1 MNDNMMT
8 MKDILICFACVV
20 DLITVIGIVVWFIW
34 ACYSAQDIKIE
45 TIPVFV
51 IVVEVFIKQNDD
63 DSEEYTVKVVYD
75 NTTYILTGKEVYDKC
90 LDKQGTEVEAT
101 LVKKTDRKRDIK
113 CKLKL

>member
-1 MNDNMMT
+1 MT
-8 MKDILICFACVV
+8 MERYFYFFVCVV
-20 DLITVIGIVVWFIW
+20 VLITVIEMVVWFIR
-34 ACYSAQDIKIE
+34 ACYTAQVIKVE

-51 IVVEVFIKQNDD
+51 TVVEVFIKQNDG

-90 LDKQGTEVEAT
+90 LDKQGIEVEAT
-101 LVKKTDRKRDIK
+101 LVKKTDRKGDIY

>member
-1 MNDNMMT
+1 M
-8 MKDILICFACVV
+8 
-20 DLITVIGIVVWFIW
+20 VVWFIR
-34 ACYSAQDIKIE
+34 ACYTAQVIKVE

-51 IVVEVFIKQNDD
+51 TVVEVFIKQNDG

-90 LDKQGTEVEAT
+90 LDKQGIEVEAT
-101 LVKKTDRKRDIK
+101 LVKKTDRKGDIY